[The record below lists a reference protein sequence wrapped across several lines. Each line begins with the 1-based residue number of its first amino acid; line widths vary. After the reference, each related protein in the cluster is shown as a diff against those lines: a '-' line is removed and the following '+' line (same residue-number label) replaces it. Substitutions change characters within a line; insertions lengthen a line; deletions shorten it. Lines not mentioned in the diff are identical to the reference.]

1 MEHKLYRS
9 RTDAIL
15 AGVCGGLGQYLG
27 IDSNLVRVFL
37 IILSVFSGLGALIYF
52 LLWFLTPRDDQ
63 TGDTGGAVSGRAHQM
78 REDIM
83 DTIQNPNPKAAT
95 WVGVALVAAG
105 GIFLLQALNLPFLTW
120 LNSGVIWAAALI
132 IGGGVL
138 VYRALKG

>member
-9 RTDAIL
+9 RNDAIL

-27 IDSNLVRVFL
+27 IASNLVRVFF

-52 LLWFLTPRDDQ
+52 LLWFLTPRGDQ
-63 TGDTGGAVSGRAHQM
+63 AGDTGGTVSGRGRQM

-95 WVGVALVAAG
+95 WVGIALITAG
-105 GIFLLQALNLPFLTW
+105 GIFLLQALNLPFLYW

-132 IGGGVL
+132 FGGGVL